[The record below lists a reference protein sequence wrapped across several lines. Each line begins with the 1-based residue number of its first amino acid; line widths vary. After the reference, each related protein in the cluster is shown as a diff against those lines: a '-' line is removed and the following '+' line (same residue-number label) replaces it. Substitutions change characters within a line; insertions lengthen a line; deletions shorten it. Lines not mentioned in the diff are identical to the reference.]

1 MSVSAISKAIQARL
15 TQGLITDQVTPLVD
29 MIYSQRDYLAVPEN
43 NMVCPSIAVVY
54 SGYTPTQT
62 PGQAANTAMNQEVSF
77 QFLIVLNISNAGD
90 TATGEG
96 VEDEVSPLFDA
107 CMELLLGF
115 RPAAGFKPLKLD
127 PAPGAAV
134 SDAGF
139 GYYPLAFTTARA
151 YRGKP

>member
-1 MSVSAISKAIQARL
+1 MSVSVISKAIQERL
-15 TQGLITDQVTPLVD
+15 RKGLITDLAIPLVE
-29 MIYSQRDYLAVPEN
+29 MVYSQRDYVAVPEN
-43 NMVCPSIAVVY
+43 NMVCPSIAVIY
-54 SGYTPTQT
+54 SGYTPVQT
-62 PGQAANTAMNQEVSF
+62 PGQAVVTAMNQQVAY

-90 TATGEG
+90 TSTGEG

-107 CMELLLGF
+107 CLELLLGF
-115 RPAAGFKPLKLD
+115 RPAPNFLPLKLD

-139 GYYPLAFTTARA
+139 GYYPISFTTARA